1 VTKIPVQGP
10 EGSLSTEAVSF
21 SPEAALREWH
31 QAISVTKH
39 LDQPEAPS
47 RRLEDMLRLRLIKEE
62 FDEVSDEL
70 LDFINAEGDRAKLA
84 KELADLVYVIFG
96 AADVH
101 DIPLER
107 VFNAVHASNMTKVG
121 ANGKVSRRA
130 DGKILKGPGYQEP
143 DVASLL

>member
-1 VTKIPVQGP
+1 MINPG
-10 EGSLSTEAVSF
+10 GSHNPEAVPF

-31 QAISVTKH
+31 KAVSTTKH
-39 LDQPEAPS
+39 LDQPEAES
-47 RRLEDMLRLRLIKEE
+47 RRLETLLRLRLIEEE
-62 FDEVSDEL
+62 FRETSDEL
-70 LDFINAEGDRAKLA
+70 LDFINGSGDRAKLA
-84 KELADLVYVIFG
+84 KELADLVYVAFG
-96 AADVH
+96 AADVF